1 LEIIR
6 QSIFLKKE
14 FVMGTFRD
22 FNADLITNLFF
33 SPDPMLRYQ
42 YQKVYEARNRSY
54 DDEPL
59 RNLRL
64 AVLEDGI
71 ACFQSYFLKPSP
83 KNEKLSREAEEWV
96 ACDSDDPFS
105 FSDICESLEIDP
117 QWLRKELF
125 RWKQKQLRKATGNR
139 KSLSLRV
146 NELPFFKYRRLKKH
160 HH

>member
-1 LEIIR
+1 
-6 QSIFLKKE
+6 
-14 FVMGTFRD
+14 MGTFRD

-71 ACFQSYFLKPSP
+71 ACFQTYFFKPSP
-83 KNEKLSREAEEWV
+83 KNEKLSREAEEWI

-125 RWKQKQLRKATGNR
+125 RWKQRHSRKRTRDRRAFALQAT
-139 KSLSLRV
+139 KITCH
-146 NELPFFKYRRLKKH
+146 KYREPRKH
-160 HH
+160 PH